1 MYDWDK
7 LDSAIGRDG
16 QEISLHVCE
25 GEFSFQ
31 VDETVLMNSASHHS
45 EDQLARIGCANSA
58 SRAGQRVLVGGLGMG
73 FTLRAALDY
82 VRPDCQV
89 EVAELF
95 PEVVTWNRGPL
106 AYLAGSPLSDPRV
119 TVRVGDIIELLDA
132 SVAAYDSILLDVDNG
147 PSAFTAPSNDNLYD
161 EKGVARLARALRPR
175 GVVAVWSSCDDGDFT
190 FRLRKGGFHCRKI
203 RVRAREN
210 EGPAH
215 QVWLATLI

>member
-1 MYDWDK
+1 MYEWDK

-58 SRAGQRVLVGGLGMG
+58 GRPGQRVLVGGLGMG

-82 VRPDCQV
+82 VMADCEV

-106 AYLAGSPLSDPRV
+106 SYLAGNPLGDPRV
-119 TVRVGDIIELLDA
+119 TVRVGDILKLLDDSNA
-132 SVAAYDSILLDVDNG
+132 RYDSILLDVDNG
-147 PSAFTAPSNDNLYD
+147 PSAFTAPGNDNLYD
-161 EKGVARLARALRPR
+161 EAGVARLARALRPR

-190 FRLRKGGFHCRKI
+190 YRLRQGGFHCRKI

-215 QVWLATLI
+215 QVWLATKI